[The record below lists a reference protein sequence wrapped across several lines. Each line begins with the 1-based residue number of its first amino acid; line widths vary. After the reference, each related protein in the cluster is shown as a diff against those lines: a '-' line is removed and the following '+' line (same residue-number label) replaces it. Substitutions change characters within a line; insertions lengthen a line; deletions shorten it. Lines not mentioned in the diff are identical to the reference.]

1 MSEYTHIKKLLQNIK
16 YRENHWPTWDY
27 MDILIDIIEKQR
39 EAINELLANIEL
51 AHPEEYKQYRELP
64 AVDEAYKLTEG
75 NNEILRKDLG
85 TFDIDTT
92 PEELQR
98 LREEG

>member
-16 YRENHWPTWDY
+16 YRENH
-27 MDILIDIIEKQR
+27 IIEKQR